1 MKNKRSYKMSS
12 KENNTFSAN
21 FGSRVSGTV
30 EEPTT
35 FNLIAPTITGT
46 NRKRE

>member
-1 MKNKRSYKMSS
+1 MSS

-30 EEPTT
+30 KEPTT
-35 FNLIAPTITGT
+35 FNLNAPTIT
-46 NRKRE
+46 RVVERVVRLKS